1 MSRRGCQRFNKRAA
15 MAPFL
20 DWTSWRSRS
29 DGKSGVYSP
38 SGVLA
43 KSTACLIV
51 WSIFFHLFVRSLG
64 SDGSSSNDEANLDS
78 LAAKESA
85 SLLMAEEFGV
95 LASMLCVFGGCF
107 RCNLCKFLHQFI
119 AKLSV
124 AGRLAVC
131 NPSMVS

>member
-1 MSRRGCQRFNKRAA
+1 MYN
-15 MAPFL
+15 
-20 DWTSWRSRS
+20 
-29 DGKSGVYSP
+29 P

-43 KSTACLIV
+43 KRTACLIA

-64 SDGSSSNDEANLDS
+64 SEGSSSIDEANLDS
-78 LAAKESA
+78 RAAMESA
-85 SLLMAEEFGV
+85 SLLRAEEFGV
-95 LASMLCVFGGCF
+95 LESVFSFGGCF
-107 RCNLCKFLHQFI
+107 RCSLCKFLHQFL